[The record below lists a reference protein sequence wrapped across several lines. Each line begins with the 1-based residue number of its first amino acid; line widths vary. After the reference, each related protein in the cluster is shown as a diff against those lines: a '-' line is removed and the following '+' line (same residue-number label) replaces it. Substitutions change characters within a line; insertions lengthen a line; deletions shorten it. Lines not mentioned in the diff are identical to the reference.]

1 MHKHWTYTPEN
12 VEELNEKLRIHIGQ
26 FPKGDQSQKQASSH
40 YDGYNH
46 PKSLNINYP
55 EFQKR
60 RSYAS
65 WFDSKKKTGYV
76 DWKVP
81 PIDPDPH
88 QQYKTVFWE
97 GIAPLLHTFSRD
109 VAIRPESGLNYQI
122 FVDVMWFH
130 QMQKGDYDN
139 WDNHFACQW
148 IGIYYVD
155 LPEGEETEL
164 MDFEGNVFAPKVKE
178 GELLVFPSGYL
189 HRSPPKVKDETKT
202 IIAFNFSVASKYS
215 RQMLVKL
222 KETHPENYFEPLEQT
237 PEFKV

>member
-1 MHKHWTYTPEN
+1 MTYWKYRPEN
-12 VEELNEKLRIHIGQ
+12 HEALNEKLRIHIAQ

-55 EFQKR
+55 EFQMR
-60 RSYAS
+60 RGYAS
-65 WFDSKKKTGYV
+65 WYDSKQKTGYV
-76 DWKVP
+76 NWKVP

-97 GIAPLLHTFSRD
+97 GVAPLLRTFSRD
-109 VAIRPESGLNYQI
+109 VAVRPESGLNYQI

-130 QMQKGDYDN
+130 QMYEGDYDN
-139 WDNHFACQW
+139 WHNHFACQW

-155 LPEGEETEL
+155 LPKGEETEL
-164 MDFEGNVFAPKVKE
+164 MDFEGNVFTPAIEE
-178 GELLVFPSGYL
+178 GDLLVFPSGYL
-189 HRSPPKVKDETKT
+189 HRSPPKREKQEKT

-215 RQMLVKL
+215 QEMIRKL
-222 KETHPENYFEPLEQT
+222 QETHPDNYFEDVNQIAKFEP
-237 PEFKV
+237 